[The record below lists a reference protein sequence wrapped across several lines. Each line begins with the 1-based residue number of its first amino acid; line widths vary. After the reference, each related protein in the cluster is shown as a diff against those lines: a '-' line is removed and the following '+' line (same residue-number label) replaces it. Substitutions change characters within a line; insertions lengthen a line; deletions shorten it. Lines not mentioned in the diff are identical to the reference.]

1 MKTISIRGVD
11 ARTLEA
17 IKQAARARAMS
28 MNRFVLDIL
37 QRTVGAQGPRPTE
50 CHDLDEFF
58 GTWGEDEYERVT
70 RAVRRQRR
78 IDRELWQ

>member
-1 MKTISIRGVD
+1 MMKTISIRGVD

-28 MNRFVLDIL
+28 MNRFVLGIL
-37 QRTVGAQGPRPTE
+37 QRTVGTQGPQPTE

-58 GTWGEDEYERVT
+58 GTWGEDEYEKVT
-70 RAVRRQRR
+70 RAV
-78 IDRELWQ
+78 